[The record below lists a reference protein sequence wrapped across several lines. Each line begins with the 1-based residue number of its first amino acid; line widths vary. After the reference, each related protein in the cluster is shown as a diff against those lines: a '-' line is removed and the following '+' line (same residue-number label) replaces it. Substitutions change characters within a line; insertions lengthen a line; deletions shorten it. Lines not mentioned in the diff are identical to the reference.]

1 MRLSGLVVAAILFVS
16 ATLLAQHSSGAGGSS
31 SGGSHSSSSGG
42 SSSSSSASSHI
53 SSSSAS
59 HVASTGAATSHLS
72 PSTKLSSAKLPSAK
86 VNAAPEKQGFRSF
99 LRHPFKKSAPVQTAE
114 FKRRPCRKEPCAV
127 CPPGGSHNGGAC
139 VVPSNVCST
148 GQFWNGFACGST
160 QYRFNNDCRAL
171 LDQLVGQQRQMR
183 GQDDPGQSLRYQS
196 LRQQYEQCLERSR
209 FHGYSSASLFDAPL
223 IGPRDGH

>member
-42 SSSSSSASSHI
+42 SSSSASSHN
-53 SSSSAS
+53 SSSPAS
-59 HVASTGAATSHLS
+59 HVARTGTAASHSL
-72 PSTKLSSAKLPSAK
+72 PSAKLPSST
-86 VNAAPEKQGFRSF
+86 VSAAPEKKGFRAF
-99 LRHPFKKSAPVQTAE
+99 LRHPFKKSVPVQTAE

-127 CPPGGSHNGGAC
+127 CPPGGSSNGGAC
-139 VVPSNVCST
+139 ALPSNVCST
-148 GQFWNGFACGST
+148 GQVWNGFACGT
-160 QYRFNNDCRAL
+160 QYRFNDDCRAL
-171 LDQLVGQQRQMR
+171 LDQLVAQQQQMR
-183 GQDDPGQSLRYQS
+183 GQNDPGQSLRYQS